1 MCQSPVY
8 AGGWASI
15 KFFVNWGVEEGQF
28 VFARL
33 LMLLQVIKCV
43 LHFPSFFFFLFPKK
57 FSVQL
62 PHFKSK
68 PLLQASLTSP
78 NSLSILSYLLWRTQ
92 SIATQINRGIILSL
106 QLWGLCDHAFV
117 SLDLKS
123 LVIIIFESTVLSL
136 FKAFAKT
143 NRTISDF
150 ELQCSRLS

>member
-15 KFFVNWGVEEGQF
+15 KFFVNCGVEEGEF

-33 LMLLQVIKCV
+33 LMLLQVITCV
-43 LHFPSFFFFLFPKK
+43 LYFPIFFLLPKN

-78 NSLSILSYLLWRTQ
+78 NSLSILSYLL
-92 SIATQINRGIILSL
+92 
-106 QLWGLCDHAFV
+106 
-117 SLDLKS
+117 
-123 LVIIIFESTVLSL
+123 
-136 FKAFAKT
+136 
-143 NRTISDF
+143 
-150 ELQCSRLS
+150 

>member
-15 KFFVNWGVEEGQF
+15 KFFVNCGVEEGEF

-43 LHFPSFFFFLFPKK
+43 LHFPSFFFFCFQKSSQSNFPILKANLYWFLK
-57 FSVQL
+57 NSVHRDPDQPRYHYVAPAL
-62 PHFKSK
+62 
-68 PLLQASLTSP
+68 
-78 NSLSILSYLLWRTQ
+78 
-92 SIATQINRGIILSL
+92 
-106 QLWGLCDHAFV
+106 GLCDHAFV
-117 SLDLKS
+117 SLDFKS
-123 LVIIIFESTVLSL
+123 QVIIIFESTVLSL
-136 FKAFAKT
+136 FKALAKT